1 MNKIL
6 LPQVTFK
13 NIVAD
18 EKRIEAAYAKIFEM
32 ARRNILAK
40 RLLTKPTSQEYI
52 KVQDEK
58 TISNNKGSGKNVKSK

>member
-6 LPQVTFK
+6 VPKITFK

-18 EKRIEAAYAKIFEM
+18 EKRIETAYERLFVI

-40 RLLTKPTSQEYI
+40 RQLT
-52 KVQDEK
+52 
-58 TISNNKGSGKNVKSK
+58 SGMTRKYTEV